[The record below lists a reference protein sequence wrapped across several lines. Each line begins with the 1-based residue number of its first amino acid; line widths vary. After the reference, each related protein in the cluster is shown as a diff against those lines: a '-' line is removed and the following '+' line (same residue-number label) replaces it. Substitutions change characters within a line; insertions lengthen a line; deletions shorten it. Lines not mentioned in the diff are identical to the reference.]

1 MVNNETLGYKTF
13 RKGKLEYGEGRK
25 AECSAQNWRDES
37 WAEKRGAGKHWQQ
50 QQKVFVNTRSS
61 SSLRKGPKAAY
72 WNRLDLTVGD
82 NQGRRILLEEPSCS
96 SSSDWCYL
104 KVYKMNSYYTIYS
117 GDLRRCVER
126 HCLPLKQNCQCLWG
140 NFVCAGEQGQQ
151 HLQHLGQP
159 AVKDG
164 AVCQQLGDPGGG
176 AHPQLPG
183 GEKEVAWILKTTI
196 MMVVLMSSRAI

>member
-37 WAEKRGAGKHWQQ
+37 WAEKRGAGKHCIGKHWQTLASIGKQQQQ

-82 NQGRRILLEEPSCS
+82 NQGRRIFSWKSHLVQVQVIGVTWRFTKWTATIPYILE
-96 SSSDWCYL
+96 
-104 KVYKMNSYYTIYS
+104 TF
-117 GDLRRCVER
+117 G
-126 HCLPLKQNCQCLWG
+126 
-140 NFVCAGEQGQQ
+140 
-151 HLQHLGQP
+151 
-159 AVKDG
+159 
-164 AVCQQLGDPGGG
+164 
-176 AHPQLPG
+176 
-183 GEKEVAWILKTTI
+183 
-196 MMVVLMSSRAI
+196 VVSRGIASL